1 MPSWPAASLN
11 IALCDAQIN
20 RPIAARDSARP
31 LSLPAAMIALS
42 DRLENRK
49 S

>member
-1 MPSWPAASLN
+1 MPSWPTASLN

-20 RPIAARDSARP
+20 RSIAARDSARP
-31 LSLPAAMIALS
+31 LSLPAAIVLS

-49 S
+49 P